1 MKLSESC
8 ADPRRLVSRASVLLI
23 EMIAGHRQQ
32 ANNVWQGS
40 MYKCIGV
47 ETGTSHVYTAHYWLQ
62 QPWINICM
70 FCIFSA
76 SDPHTVAPTLPMIC
90 EVLVVFGMYMPR
102 DRFRSIWLRY
112 NSAWYIC
119 SYTVREWKSYEVNV
133 WAGSNILVGGNSITV
148 YTFLPDF
155 SNVVQYKVCVL
166 STTKPHTFLKCP
178 VLAARELFRGVLIT
192 SSCIFFRRIP

>member
-1 MKLSESC
+1 MNCLLGTTASEAAVWEHAFCLQWLGRMKLSESC
-8 ADPRRLVSRASVLLI
+8 ADPRCLVSKAPVLLI

-40 MYKCIGV
+40 MYTCIGV
-47 ETGTSHVYTAHYWLQ
+47 ETGTSHVYTAHYSLQ
-62 QPWINICM
+62 QPCCNM
-70 FCIFSA
+70 SRFDIFSV
-76 SDPHTVAPTLPMIC
+76 SDSHIVDSTLPMRYQ
-90 EVLVVFGMYMPR
+90 VLVVLGMYMPR

-155 SNVVQYKVCVL
+155 SNVVQYKV
-166 STTKPHTFLKCP
+166 
-178 VLAARELFRGVLIT
+178 A
-192 SSCIFFRRIP
+192 